1 MGSVESLIFSSSS
14 GFLRVAKTLTP
25 LPPPSKLIF
34 SDLGLYIHPLIVRDE
49 HFHAVVDRRWNF
61 RN

>member
-25 LPPPSKLIF
+25 PSKLIF
-34 SDLGLYIHPLIVRDE
+34 SDLALYIYPLMVRDE